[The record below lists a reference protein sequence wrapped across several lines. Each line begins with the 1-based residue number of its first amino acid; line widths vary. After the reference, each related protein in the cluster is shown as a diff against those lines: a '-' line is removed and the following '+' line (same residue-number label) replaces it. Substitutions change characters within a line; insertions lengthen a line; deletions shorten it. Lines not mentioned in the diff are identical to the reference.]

1 MKTSC
6 YFLLSILTTLM
17 LSLPCQGR
25 AEKDIPEAVPPL
37 SQAAIEERIQ
47 ELQNKITAYA
57 ESEEEKT
64 AQEFGITVDE
74 LKERTEILQEKL
86 IYLNQQLTALNKKES
101 LDKERKLLEEHIA
114 SGEALRLET
123 APPYP
128 IKVYD
133 TYFDRL
139 EESIRKKE
147 SAVLALSIAVK
158 ALAKSKNSMKEAT
171 RKIRQLKEELATKS
185 TVEQFPLDW
194 KITILLLRQ
203 ELAAEIV
210 RHQELTVG
218 NSRQELDLAGMRLDV
233 DRQVIDRI
241 REHLTFTRQEY
252 EQIIADIDLKERE
265 LQEAT
270 DGLLKNLQKHE
281 LRLHNAQ
288 RQAEKTSSEEG
299 TARLTAVIEAAG
311 AWRQAYQNELENNE
325 ATQQLFTLQKKLWGY
340 RYALL
345 GHDFEREDLAGWRQE
360 AMAESDRLQMH
371 LSLHQDLLRDM
382 LLQQDA
388 LEEKISEKRLDSD
401 LKDAYRSQLEA
412 LTYHVGHLPGYI
424 IALGVTNQLIGRFL
438 HEADLAQEQVT
449 FAEIARQISRNAA
462 SIWSYELIAVDGYSV
477 TFGKICTALA
487 ICIAGI
493 VISRKLTRKIHKNL
507 RYRGNMSESAAATTE
522 KLIHYLLL
530 LIIILFALRIVN
542 IPLTVFAYLGGAVA
556 IGVGFGAQKLL
567 SNFIS
572 GFILMAE
579 QPVKV
584 GDLVQ
589 MNQQLGWIENIGVR
603 ATMVRTFSNIHILVP
618 NSYFLENNIINWTH
632 NDNNVRCE
640 IRVGVA
646 YGAPT
651 DQVRDLLV
659 RAASDHGLVHSKPA
673 PFAWLSDFGDNA
685 LLFDLLFW
693 ITLTPSV
700 GRQQIESDVRLHID
714 TILREAGIVIAFP
727 QRDIHLDS
735 SKPLQFEFVQ
745 KNRKVPSTA

>member
-1 MKTSC
+1 MKTA
-6 YFLLSILTTLM
+6 YLLLISMLTAIL
-17 LSLPCQGR
+17 LSLPGQSR
-25 AEKDIPEAVPPL
+25 AENNNPEPAVPV
-37 SQAAIEERIQ
+37 SRDAIEEKIQ
-47 ELQNKITAYA
+47 ELQSKITVYA
-57 ESEEEKT
+57 ESGNDET
-64 AQEFGITVDE
+64 AREFGMTPDE

-101 LDKERKLLEEHIA
+101 LNKERKLLEEHIA

-133 TYFDRL
+133 TFFDRL
-139 EESIRKKE
+139 EESFRKKE
-147 SAVLALSIAVK
+147 SAELALSIAAK
-158 ALAKSKNSMKEAT
+158 ALAKSKDSVKEAN
-171 RKIRQLKEELATKS
+171 RKVRQLREELSAKTTADQFPLNWNGTIQHLREELA
-185 TVEQFPLDW
+185 VE
-194 KITILLLRQ
+194 IVRYQ
-203 ELAAEIV
+203 ELAVE
-210 RHQELTVG
+210 
-218 NSRQELDLAGMRLDV
+218 NSRQELALAGMRLEI
-233 DRQVIDRI
+233 DRQIVDRI
-241 REHLTFTRQEY
+241 REHLTFTQEEY
-252 EQIIADIDLKERE
+252 DQIISDIELKERQ

-270 DGLLKNLQKHE
+270 DSLLKKLQKHE

-288 RQAEKTSSEEG
+288 RQAEKTSSEESA
-299 TARLTAVIEAAG
+299 ARLTAVIAAAD

-325 ATQQLFTLQKKLWGY
+325 ATQQLHTLQKRLWGY
-340 RYALL
+340 RSAVL

-360 AMAESDRLQMH
+360 ALAESDRLQMH
-371 LSLHQDLLRDM
+371 LSLQQDLLRDM

-388 LEEKISEKRLDSD
+388 LEEKIAAERPGSD
-401 LKDAYRSQLEA
+401 LHNAYTSQLEA
-412 LTYHVGHLPGYI
+412 LTFHVENLPGYI
-424 IALGVTNQLIGRFL
+424 IALGVTNQLIGRFV
-438 HEADLAQEQVT
+438 HEADLTQEQVT

-462 SIWSYELIAVDGYSV
+462 SIWSYEIVAVDGYSV
-477 TFGKICTALA
+477 TFGKISTALA
-487 ICIAGI
+487 IFIAGI
-493 VISRKLTRKIHKNL
+493 VISRKLTRNIHANL
-507 RYRGNMSESAAATTE
+507 RHRGNMSESAAAITE
-522 KLIHYLLL
+522 KLIHYFLL

-589 MNQQLGWIENIGVR
+589 MNDQLGWIENIGVR

-640 IRVGVA
+640 IRVGVG
-646 YGAPT
+646 YGTPT

-659 RAASDHGLVHSKPA
+659 RAASDHGLVHAKPA

-685 LLFDLLFW
+685 LIFDLLFW
-693 ITLTPSV
+693 ITITPNV

-714 TILREAGIVIAFP
+714 TVFREAGIVIAFP
-727 QRDIHLDS
+727 QRDIHLAT

-745 KNRKVPSTA
+745 KKRKVPSAA